1 MRVLFATGI
10 FPPDIGGPATYVSRL
25 ADDLS
30 RRGVEARVVT
40 YGANNQT
47 STTVPVRHVSRD
59 SPLVLRY
66 ALYLAGVYRE
76 TLDADVIYL
85 QDPLSSGLP
94 GWLGARL
101 ARKPVLLKVVGDAA
115 WEVSVVRGLVDDDFV
130 TFQKSVYGS
139 RVELIRRAQ
148 RLVARRADGVIVP
161 SRFLGGVVTNWGVPE
176 GRVEIVPNSLPQTD
190 RSPLYRL
197 QARNRL
203 GWNDHTVVFSAS
215 RLVPWKG
222 FDTLIR
228 LAGQLKDELPE
239 VRWVIAGSGPCEAT
253 LRRLVTQVGA
263 NSMVELVGA
272 LGREEMAQHMEGSD
286 IFVLWSGYE
295 GLSHMLLEAMRAGR
309 AIIASDSGGNP
320 ELIENGRNGVLVPW
334 GQTQELGRAIS
345 ELCRNVLER
354 ERLEREATAASA
366 RFTWSTMVQSTLE
379 VLQRL
384 AANRNTPV
392 PNRY

>member
-1 MRVLFATGI
+1 MTSREG
-10 FPPDIGGPATYVSRL
+10 VSKRAWL
-25 ADDLS
+25 PTAQIIK
-30 RRGVEARVVT
+30 RAQRF
-40 YGANNQT
+40 
-47 STTVPVRHVSRD
+47 PVRHVSRD

-76 TLDADVIYL
+76 ALDADVIYL

-176 GRVEIVPNSLPQTD
+176 DRVEIVPNSLPQTD

-203 GWNDHTVVFSAS
+203 GWNDQTVVFSAS

-239 VRWVIAGSGPCEAT
+239 VRWVHRWQRTVRGHAAT
-253 LRRLVTQVGA
+253 PRHA
-263 NSMVELVGA
+263 
-272 LGREEMAQHMEGSD
+272 
-286 IFVLWSGYE
+286 
-295 GLSHMLLEAMRAGR
+295 GLSQLHG
-309 AIIASDSGGNP
+309 
-320 ELIENGRNGVLVPW
+320 
-334 GQTQELGRAIS
+334 
-345 ELCRNVLER
+345 
-354 ERLEREATAASA
+354 
-366 RFTWSTMVQSTLE
+366 
-379 VLQRL
+379 
-384 AANRNTPV
+384 
-392 PNRY
+392 